1 MIQRQIHNLALAEVF
16 AFLRSRPGGLTAA
29 EVAERQAEL
38 GPNTLDPPPRWG
50 WARTLAAQLTNLFSV
65 LLYASAALC
74 FVADRMQPGEH
85 MAILGWALAGV
96 ALLNAGF
103 TFAQTIRA
111 EQAMRALQELLPQRV
126 LVTRADGELA
136 APIATLVPGDVIHL
150 AEGDRVPADARLID
164 ATDLLVNNAPLT
176 GESRHA
182 SLAAGPVAAGRL
194 VDAPNLVFAGCA
206 VVRGAGRAVVYA
218 TGRRTE
224 FGKVAAL
231 SVAVRRPPTPLE
243 REVARMVRILT
254 VVALVMGL
262 EHT

>member
-1 MIQRQIHNLALAEVF
+1 VIQRQIHNLALAEVF

-96 ALLNAGF
+96 ALLNARF

-126 LVTRADGELA
+126 LVPAPTAESWPRRSRRWCPATSSTSPKAIGSRPTRG
-136 APIATLVPGDVIHL
+136 
-150 AEGDRVPADARLID
+150 
-164 ATDLLVNNAPLT
+164 
-176 GESRHA
+176 
-182 SLAAGPVAAGRL
+182 
-194 VDAPNLVFAGCA
+194 
-206 VVRGAGRAVVYA
+206 
-218 TGRRTE
+218 
-224 FGKVAAL
+224 
-231 SVAVRRPPTPLE
+231 
-243 REVARMVRILT
+243 
-254 VVALVMGL
+254 
-262 EHT
+262 